1 MSPFEPCD
9 NYLDWELG
17 VHGVYLCIKN
27 PALDEEYAE
36 RTKTRR
42 SEEKEELTVTFL
54 PEVALS
60 QGWSKLETIDKAIRK
75 AGWNGKITEQMR
87 ESLRVYRY
95 SSHKATVTWGEFDTW
110 RRLENDP
117 ITRVISI
124 PRVST

>member
-9 NYLDWELG
+9 DYLDWEIG
-17 VHGVYLCIKN
+17 VHGVYLCMKN
-27 PALDEEYAE
+27 PALGEYDERAS
-36 RTKTRR
+36 THR
-42 SEEKEELTVTFL
+42 SQEKEELTVTFL

-60 QGWSKLETIDKAIRK
+60 QGWSKQETIDKAIRK

-87 ESLRVYRY
+87 KSLRVYRY
-95 SSHKATVTWGEFDTW
+95 SSHKATVTWDEFDTW

-117 ITRVISI
+117 ITREISI